1 MKTLKIIL
9 LMSKTKSDKLKFLA
23 LILKREVSDRLL
35 QDFKN
40 IFTKSKSCQVMNK
53 TAYKKCWTPVG
64 HKLWP
69 LKHSI
74 FNSIDMQ
81 TI

>member
-1 MKTLKIIL
+1 
-9 LMSKTKSDKLKFLA
+9 MSKTKSDKLKFLA

-53 TAYKKCWTPVG
+53 TAYKKC
-64 HKLWP
+64 
-69 LKHSI
+69 
-74 FNSIDMQ
+74 
-81 TI
+81 